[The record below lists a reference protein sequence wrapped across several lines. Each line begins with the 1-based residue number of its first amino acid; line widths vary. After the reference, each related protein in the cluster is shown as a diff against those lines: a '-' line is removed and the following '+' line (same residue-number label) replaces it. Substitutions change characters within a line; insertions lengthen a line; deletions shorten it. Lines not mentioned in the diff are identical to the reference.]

1 MVSLTPEMA
10 GNTIVIMG
18 IVYVITFI
26 YSIYMAYVGW
36 KQAKVNKWMDDLIAA
51 TRNIEDLL
59 KALIK
64 IKSKNIEVSPR

>member
-36 KQAKVNKWMDDLIAA
+36 KQAKVNKQMDDLIAA

-64 IKSKNIEVSPR
+64 IKSKNIEEKPR

>member
-36 KQAKVNKWMDDLIAA
+36 KQAKVNKQMDDLIAA